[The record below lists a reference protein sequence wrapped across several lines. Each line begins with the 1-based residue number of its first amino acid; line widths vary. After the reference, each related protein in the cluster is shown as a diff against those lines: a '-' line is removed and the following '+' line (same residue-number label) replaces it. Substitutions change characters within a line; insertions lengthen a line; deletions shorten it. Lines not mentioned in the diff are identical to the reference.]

1 MTTGNV
7 SSAAFIINNMQTG
20 NISSRK
26 TDTGS
31 QFKDVINSLNDT
43 GNTLTGAGQT
53 RDGMEVFHNEDDSYL
68 RSVHS

>member
-26 TDTGS
+26 KDTGS

-53 RDGMEVFHNEDDSYL
+53 RVNSDMLKDSIKTAVPL
-68 RSVHS
+68 

>member
-31 QFKDVINSLNDT
+31 QFKDCLLYTSD
-43 GNTLTGAGQT
+43 AA
-53 RDGMEVFHNEDDSYL
+53 DD
-68 RSVHS
+68 

>member
-31 QFKDVINSLNDT
+31 QFKGDT
-43 GNTLTGAGQT
+43 FLLVCLIFLLLLAN
-53 RDGMEVFHNEDDSYL
+53 
-68 RSVHS
+68 

>member
-53 RDGMEVFHNEDDSYL
+53 RVNSDML
-68 RSVHS
+68 RIPLKTAVPL

>member
-7 SSAAFIINNMQTG
+7 SSAAFVINNMQTG
-20 NISSRK
+20 NISSHK

-43 GNTLTGAGQT
+43 GNTLTMPYCPIRFKSRQALLN
-53 RDGMEVFHNEDDSYL
+53 MNI
-68 RSVHS
+68 

>member
-7 SSAAFIINNMQTG
+7 SSAAFIIKNMQTG

-43 GNTLTGAGQT
+43 IVTPIQMYIQYGIT
-53 RDGMEVFHNEDDSYL
+53 
-68 RSVHS
+68 